1 MIALEMAGVITLACL
16 LMQATQASADPQVP
30 APEDFSQQ
38 RLRVISS
45 GIDADSIYNLH
56 NGEPTSHALTLHQLY
71 EWRPRASQEEQVV
84 TLRYRLM
91 YDSQQPTIPRHIG
104 LPFLEKLLAY
114 ASTPIGNA
122 KVSVGYQEVTWGE
135 GAFMPVLDVVN
146 MRSLTHPRGFY
157 DPAAKLPAAMLRAE
171 YQSEA
176 LNWELIVVPS
186 PEAMPQ
192 PPTLGDFDVVAVRDQ
207 SPLAPEYGG
216 RIGTY
221 WQGIDAKFYY
231 FRHAARIP
239 AYRFKAFGGDG
250 DLIQDIDPE
259 NTFGM
264 SASYAAEFALIRVDL
279 AETDRMPATGIGT
292 EIEHTRLR
300 RGILA
305 AFVATE
311 DQQIFGLELHTD
323 AWAQKPVAYTEGAF
337 VKAKRGSET
346 LNWLAFTSNFRLLN
360 GKIEGLA
367 IYYHGLENDDELVRV
382 GGSYAYSDTISLGG
396 DYTRTYAESRSPLL
410 LLNKRESLAMRI
422 TWNF

>member
-1 MIALEMAGVITLACL
+1 MSRFFFL
-16 LMQATQASADPQVP
+16 LFLSSVP
-30 APEDFSQQ
+30 AAAEVVPSASDEQ
-38 RLRVISS
+38 RALRLLSS
-45 GIDADSIYNLH
+45 GVDADSIYNLH
-56 NGEPTSHALTLHQLY
+56 NGEPTSNALTLHQFF
-71 EWRPRASQEEQVV
+71 EWRPRPNNEEQVL

-91 YDSQQPTIPRHIG
+91 YDAQQPAMPRHTG
-104 LPFLEKLLAY
+104 LAFLEKLIAY
-114 ASTPIGNA
+114 GSSPVGNA

-157 DPAAKLPAAMLRAE
+157 DPAAKLPAAMLRVE

-176 LNWELIVVPS
+176 LNWEAIVVPK
-186 PEAMPQ
+186 PELMPQ
-192 PPTLGDFDVVAVRDQ
+192 PPTIGDFDVVAVADQ
-207 SPLAPEYGG
+207 APLAPEYGG
-216 RIGTY
+216 RVGTY
-221 WQGIDAKFYY
+221 WAGIDAKLYY

-250 DLIQDIDPE
+250 DLLQDSE
-259 NTFGM
+259 QGNTYGL
-264 SASYAAEFALIRVDL
+264 SASYAAEFALLRADF

-300 RGILA
+300 RAILA
-305 AFVATE
+305 AFVATP

-323 AWAQKPVAYTEGAF
+323 SWAQQPVAYTEGAF
-337 VKAKRGSET
+337 VKPRRGSQT
-346 LNWLAFTSNFRLLN
+346 LNWLALTSNFRLLN

-367 IYYHGLENDDELVRV
+367 IYYHGLENNDELVRV
-382 GGSYAYSDTISLGG
+382 GGSYALSDTIALGS

-410 LLNKRESLAMRI
+410 LLNKRESIAMRL